1 MKGKKLWKVLALES
15 SSPKQD
21 FHDEFSPKHQEYSSL
36 DFMMKRIGNSTKK
49 VPDDLENPQ
58 DEELQYS

>member
-21 FHDEFSPKHQEYSSL
+21 FHDEFSPKH
-36 DFMMKRIGNSTKK
+36 
-49 VPDDLENPQ
+49 
-58 DEELQYS
+58 